1 VVVPGKGEISRSD
14 QVVGQAVGTRN
25 TIHEVRFGLW
35 QNNLSAEPT
44 ETAFEEA
51 GRIATDEVGFD
62 PGVAVA
68 ARGRY
73 LRAELLVTT
82 TIPVAVTW

>member
-1 VVVPGKGEISRSD
+1 VKYL
-14 QVVGQAVGTRN
+14 AVTRLLDKLSALGI

-35 QNNLSAEPT
+35 QNNLSAEPA

-62 PGVAVA
+62 PAVAVA

>member
-1 VVVPGKGEISRSD
+1 MKYL
-14 QVVGQAVGTRN
+14 AVTRLLDKLSALGI

-35 QNNLSAEPT
+35 QNNLSAEPA

-62 PGVAVA
+62 PAVAVA
-68 ARGRY
+68 ARGLY
-73 LRAELLVTT
+73 LLAEPLVTT